1 MAIEIKVP
9 EMGESIVE
17 ATVGA
22 WVKNEGD
29 QIEAGETI
37 LELETEK
44 VNLEVTAPA
53 TGTLETVN
61 IPEGE
66 IVNVG
71 TVLGTINTESI
82 EKIQIQDNTSDSK
95 KELELPNNTKTETQ
109 AEKSEDKDVNITP
122 VAKNLADKHSINI
135 DSINGSGRAGKITID
150 DINSEI
156 NKNNQINTS
165 NDELPVPQESL
176 ETKKRI
182 TKRRETIAKRL
193 TDAHLN
199 TVMTTTYN
207 EVDMS
212 EIMAI
217 RSKYKDSFK
226 EEKGVGL
233 GFMSFFVKSVVQ
245 ALIDFPNLN
254 SEMQEKEIIL
264 KNYYHVGIAV
274 ASEEGLVVPVLKNA
288 NTLSFSQIEK
298 SIANMVTKTKTKS
311 LTIDDLTGGTFTI
324 TNGGVFGSMFSTPIL
339 NHPQVGI
346 LGMHTIKKK
355 PVVINDEIVIRPIMY
370 LALTYDHRIV
380 DGGEAVQFLVRIK
393 EFIEDPQKL
402 LIEN

>member
-61 IPEGE
+61 TSEGE
-66 IVNVG
+66 VVNVG
-71 TVLGTINTESI
+71 TVLGTINTELVGKVQTKENI
-82 EKIQIQDNTSDSK
+82 NDSK
-95 KELELPNNTKTETQ
+95 KEPELPDSTQ
-109 AEKSEDKDVNITP
+109 TINQEEKDINITP
-122 VAKNLADKHSINI
+122 VAKNLADKHSINV
-135 DSINGSGRAGKITID
+135 DSIKGSGRAGKITID
-150 DINSEI
+150 DINAEI
-156 NKNNQINTS
+156 NKNTPLSTS
-165 NDELPVPQESL
+165 DNNSPIPQESL

-217 RSKYKDSFK
+217 RTKYKDSFK

-254 SEMQEKEIIL
+254 SEMRETEIIL

-274 ASEEGLVVPVLKNA
+274 ASDEGLVVPVLKNA

-298 SIANMVTKTKTKS
+298 SIVEMVTKTKTKS

-339 NHPQVGI
+339 NPPQVGI